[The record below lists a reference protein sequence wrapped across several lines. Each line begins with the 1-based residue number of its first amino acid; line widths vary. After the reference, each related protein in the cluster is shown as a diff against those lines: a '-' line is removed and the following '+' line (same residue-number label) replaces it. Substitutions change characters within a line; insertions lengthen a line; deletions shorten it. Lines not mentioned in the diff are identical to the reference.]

1 VLDSYGRFRG
11 LVALAHYDS
20 RGRRLTE
27 TTALKPNLVTVQG
40 CEILARVLSGDPT
53 YKINGVY
60 FEFENT
66 AGTPAAVSY
75 TRSTTAAEMRGGA
88 ASPTKGIIR
97 SALAAAG
104 TLATGD
110 SSASGLPYSNNRAT
124 FFALATSAV
133 DSIDGSPAFSAGAN
147 SKIVS
152 VGLVAMPMQADFT
165 KDVLFARFTP
175 AAPFA
180 VQAGRFPGVT
190 WTVELL

>member
-1 VLDSYGRFRG
+1 MLDTYGRFRG
-11 LVALAHYDS
+11 LVTLGHYDAQ
-20 RGRRLTE
+20 GRRIGE
-27 TTALKPNLVTVQG
+27 VTALKPNLVTIGG
-40 CEILARVLSGDPT
+40 CEILARVLAGDPT

-66 AGTPAAVSY
+66 AGSPAAVSY
-75 TRSTTAAEMRGGA
+75 TRTTTAAAMRGGA
-88 ASPTKGIIR
+88 ASATKGIIR
-97 SALAAAG
+97 SALAAQG
-104 TLATGD
+104 TLETGD
-110 SSASGLPYSNNRAT
+110 SSASGMPYSNNRAT
-124 FFALATSAV
+124 FFALATTAV

-152 VGLVAMPMQADFT
+152 VGLIAMPVAADFT

-180 VQAGRFPGVT
+180 VQAGRYPGVT